1 MKTIKYILV
10 NETSSENAVRA
21 IRDCHLPDIGYN
33 HIVEACNLSKS
44 ELIGQLCRLR
54 RHYPN
59 AKILGISELGEH
71 GVQPNGTMNRVRREM
86 SDLQNE
92 HG

>member
-21 IRDCHLPDIGYN
+21 IRDCHLPDIEYN
-33 HIVEACNLSKS
+33 HIVEAGSLSS
-44 ELIGQLCRLR
+44 EELVGQLCRLR

-71 GVQPNGTMNRVRREM
+71 GVQPSGTMNRVRRGLAEFC
-86 SDLQNE
+86 LT
-92 HG
+92 